1 MTTYLLL
8 MTFTAA
14 LVTFLL
20 RAFPFFA
27 FGRGNKA
34 PDVIAETGRFISPAA
49 IAMLIVYCFS
59 AAFDDVSFTEKY
71 YGAAEWIA
79 AVVVILLHWKWKNPL
94 LSILVGTA
102 IYMILLQKVF

>member
-49 IAMLIVYCFS
+49 IAMLVIYCYCSSYRDISF
-59 AAFDDVSFTEKY
+59 AAGG
-71 YGAAEWIA
+71 YGIPEAAA
-79 AVVVILLHWKWKNPL
+79 SAVVVLLQLWKRNPL
-94 LSILVGTA
+94 LSIIAGTVV
-102 IYMILLQKVF
+102 YMVLKQTVF